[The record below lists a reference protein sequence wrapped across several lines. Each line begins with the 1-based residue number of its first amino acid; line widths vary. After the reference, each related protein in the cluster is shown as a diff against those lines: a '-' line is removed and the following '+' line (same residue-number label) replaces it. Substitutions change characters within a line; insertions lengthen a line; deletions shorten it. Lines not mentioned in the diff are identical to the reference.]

1 MEESRQEVK
10 GVTEKRRQEVREL
23 IGKSIISVNYL

>member
-10 GVTEKRRQEVREL
+10 GVNGKKRLAAREL
-23 IGKSIISVNYL
+23 IINVVNYL